1 MRLEI
6 NGSPVFVGTGSTP
19 IQSDHPTIVFLHGAG
34 MDHSVWLMPA
44 RYFARHGFNVVAP
57 DFPQH
62 GQSQG
67 DALESVEAMA
77 EWVVTLLDSLEL
89 SKVACV
95 GHSMGSLVALE
106 MAGRWP
112 ERVAQLAL
120 LGTSAPMPV
129 SDVLLDAAA
138 SNDHQAMQMANQ
150 WSHSSGGLLGGHA
163 VPGMTLYR
171 GALRLLHRTP
181 KGVYH
186 KDLSACNAYENG
198 ESASASITAPSLVLM
213 GEEDKMTAPR
223 ASQKVVDRLND
234 AEVVRLPKAG
244 HSMLSEAPN
253 QVLNALSSFLLL
265 AK

>member
-6 NGSPVFVGTGSTP
+6 NGNPVFVGTGSTP
-19 IQSDHPTIVFLHGAG
+19 IQSGRPVIVFLHGAE

-44 RYFARHGFNVVAP
+44 RYFARQGFNVVAP

-89 SKVACV
+89 SDVACV
-95 GHSMGSLVALE
+95 GHSMGSLVSLE

-112 ERVAQLAL
+112 ERVAKLAL

-129 SDVLLDAAA
+129 SDVLLDAAEA
-138 SNDHQAMQMANQ
+138 NEYQAMQMANQ

-198 ESASASITAPSLVLM
+198 ESASAGIIAPTLVLM
-213 GEEDKMTAPR
+213 GEEDKMTVPR
-223 ASQKVVDRLND
+223 ASQKVVDRLSN
-234 AEVVRLPKAG
+234 ALVVRLQKAG

-253 QVLNALSSFLLL
+253 QVLNALSSFLLTT
-265 AK
+265 K

>member
-6 NGSPVFVGTGSTP
+6 NGSRVFVGTGSTP
-19 IQSDHPTIVFLHGAG
+19 IQSDRPTIVFLHGAG

-129 SDVLLDAAA
+129 SDVLLDAAEA
-138 SNDHQAMQMANQ
+138 NDHQAMQMANQ

-198 ESASASITAPSLVLM
+198 ESATVNIIAPSLVLM

-223 ASQKVVDRLND
+223 ASQKVVDRLNN

-253 QVLNALSSFLLL
+253 QVLNALSSFLLP